1 VKIDSTSF
9 ERVEQFKYLGTT
21 LTNQKSIQEK
31 FKKKILLRECLLSFS
46 GESYVLQF
54 STKKYKN

>member
-1 VKIDSTSF
+1 MKIDSSSF
-9 ERVEQFKYLGTT
+9 ERVEQFKYLGTI
-21 LTNQKSIQEK
+21 LTDQKSIQEEI
-31 FKKKILLRECLLSFS
+31 KKKIKVGECLLSFG